1 MKKIFKICTITFIIS
16 LLFSFSAFGAANKG
30 TCGAENGGKN
40 LTWTFSDG
48 TLTIS
53 GNGKMKDYQSY
64 EETPWYQFNN
74 YELVINIE
82 SGVTS
87 IGNHAFESCFY
98 ISGIAIPDTVES
110 IGDYA
115 FSDISNYPSYKEFP
129 LPDSVK
135 SIGDYAFYKN
145 GFIKTM
151 TLPKSLETIGAHAF
165 EGMKVWENCVLPES
179 LKSMGEYAFADCFGI
194 KSIDIPGAVQ
204 QIPDRA
210 FYHCVNLTAVN
221 VSEGIVSIG
230 AYAFSED
237 NLRDLTLPSTLK
249 SIGDGAF
256 RMGVGITELV
266 IPENVTEIGAN
277 AFEKN
282 GGIKSVSLPQSLISI
297 GDGAF
302 DDCNC
307 VKSFT
312 VDGSNNVYSSDRDGV
327 LFNKD
332 KTELLIYPKASEK
345 TNYNIPESVTS
356 IAKKAFEYSKNLS
369 EITIPYGVET
379 IDDYV
384 FSACENLVSA
394 DLPQSVTSIGK
405 SAFAGCV
412 KLKSVNLPQS
422 LTKIGQ
428 SAFSFCASLK
438 SINFP
443 QSVTSI
449 DSLAFKNA
457 GLTSVSVPQ
466 GVTVIQSYTFRAN
479 KDLSYAIIPSSVTKI
494 GNSAFG
500 ECDNLKDI
508 YFAGTQEQWNSA
520 ISAYDENVG
529 TYQNIAVHFCAPVL
543 YAYANTSDSGQ
554 TEYVINAENVPG
566 SCIIIAALYDG
577 GKFAGFVQALYNG
590 QTLTIK
596 TDIPHDSVKIMAWAS
611 LESAKPVSL
620 FANA

>member
-1 MKKIFKICTITFIIS
+1 MKKIFKICIITFIIS
-16 LLFSFSAFGAANKG
+16 LLFSFSASAAVFNG

-40 LTWTFSDG
+40 LTWTFTDG

-53 GNGKMKDYQSY
+53 GNGKMKDYQSC
-64 EETPWYQFNN
+64 EETPWYKFND
-74 YELVINIE
+74 YSLVINIE

-98 ISGIAIPDTVES
+98 ISSIAIPDTVES
-110 IGDYA
+110 IGDFA
-115 FSDISNYPSYKEFP
+115 FSDISDYPSYKEFS

-151 TLPKSLETIGAHAF
+151 TLPKKLETIGAHAF
-165 EGMKVWENCVLPES
+165 EGMNLWENCVLPES

-194 KSIDIPGAVQ
+194 KSIDIPCAVQ

-210 FYHCVNLTAVN
+210 FYHCVNLSDVGI
-221 VSEGIVSIG
+221 SEGIVSIG

-237 NLRDLTLPSTLK
+237 NLKNLILPSTLTN
-249 SIGDGAF
+249 IGEGAF
-256 RMGVGITELV
+256 RMGVGKTELV
-266 IPENVTEIGAN
+266 IPESVTEIGAN
-277 AFEKN
+277 AFEQS
-282 GGIKSVSLPQSLISI
+282 GITSVKLPQSLISI
-297 GDGAF
+297 GTDAF
-302 DDCNC
+302 DGCGS
-307 VKSFT
+307 VKSYT
-312 VDGSNNVYSSDRDGV
+312 VDGNNRFYSSDVYGV

-332 KTELLIYPKASEK
+332 KTELLIYPKASER
-345 TNYNIPESVTS
+345 TSYSIPEGVTS
-356 IAKKAFEYSKNLS
+356 IAKKAFEYSKSLS
-369 EITIPYGVET
+369 EITIPDGVEA

-428 SAFSFCASLK
+428 SAFSFCVSLK

-449 DSLAFKNA
+449 GANAFKNA

-494 GNSAFG
+494 ASSAFDS
-500 ECDNLKDI
+500 CINLKNV
-508 YFAGTQEQWNSA
+508 YFSGTEEQWN
-520 ISAYDENVG
+520 
-529 TYQNIAVHFCAPVL
+529 IAAADFDRKSITVHFCAPVL

-554 TEYVINAENVPG
+554 TEYVINAENVPE
-566 SCIIIAALYDG
+566 SCVIIAALYDG

-611 LESAKPVSL
+611 LESTKPVSL

>member
-1 MKKIFKICTITFIIS
+1 MKKIFKICIITFIIS
-16 LLFSFSAFGAANKG
+16 LLFSFSASAAVFNG

-40 LTWTFSDG
+40 LTWTFTDG

-53 GNGKMKDYQSY
+53 GNGKMKDYQSC
-64 EETPWYQFNN
+64 EETPWYKFND
-74 YELVINIE
+74 YSLDINIE

-98 ISGIAIPDTVES
+98 ISSIAIPDTVES
-110 IGDYA
+110 IGGFA
-115 FSDISNYPSYKEFP
+115 FSDISDYPSYKEFS

-151 TLPKSLETIGAHAF
+151 TLPKKLETIGAHAF
-165 EGMKVWENCVLPES
+165 EGMNLWENCVLPES

-194 KSIDIPGAVQ
+194 KSIDIPCAVQ

-210 FYHCVNLTAVN
+210 FYHCVNLSDVGI
-221 VSEGIVSIG
+221 SEGIVSIG

-237 NLRDLTLPSTLK
+237 NLKNLILPSTLTN
-249 SIGDGAF
+249 IGEGAF
-256 RMGVGITELV
+256 RMGVGKTELV
-266 IPENVTEIGAN
+266 IPESVTEIGAN
-277 AFEKN
+277 AFEQS
-282 GGIKSVSLPQSLISI
+282 GITSVKLPQSLISI
-297 GDGAF
+297 GTDAF
-302 DDCNC
+302 DGCGS
-307 VKSFT
+307 VKSYT
-312 VDGSNNVYSSDRDGV
+312 VDGNNRFYSSDVYGV

-356 IAKKAFEYSKNLS
+356 IAKKAFEYSKSLS
-369 EITIPYGVET
+369 EITIPDGVEA

-428 SAFSFCASLK
+428 SAFSFCVSLK

-449 DSLAFKNA
+449 GANAFKNTA
-457 GLTSVSVPQ
+457 IISVSIPQ

-494 GNSAFG
+494 ASSAFDS
-500 ECDNLKDI
+500 CINLKNV
-508 YFAGTQEQWNSA
+508 YFSGTEEQWN
-520 ISAYDENVG
+520 
-529 TYQNIAVHFCAPVL
+529 IAAADFDRKSITVHFCAPVL

-554 TEYVINAENVPG
+554 TEYVINAENVPE
-566 SCIIIAALYDG
+566 SCVIIAALYDG